1 MTAAGND
8 VGVERLRFRAKWA
21 TVCLGIY
28 AVSSFA
34 LDLTTWI
41 APPGS
46 ELETTLLPIV
56 ALIFTTAL
64 IAAVVFV
71 AMWTHRANKNLRD
84 HGANLEYT
92 PGWAVGW
99 YFIPFA
105 NLVKPFYAA
114 REIWNTSIH
123 GAEVRADES
132 DPLLTRWWATWI
144 AGSILSNA
152 GVRLE
157 GKISPDPL
165 LGINL
170 LGSVLLAVAA
180 YSLFEIMWAVT
191 RAQIDRLG
199 VSEVFA

>member
-1 MTAAGND
+1 MTAILSD
-8 VGVERLRFRAKWA
+8 VGVEKLRFRAKAA
-21 TVCLGIY
+21 TICLGIY
-28 AVSSFA
+28 AVSSLL
-34 LDLTTWI
+34 LDLTTWL

-46 ELETTLLPIV
+46 ALETTLLPIV
-56 ALIFTTAL
+56 ALISTAAL

-84 HGANLEYT
+84 HGADLEYT

-105 NLVKPFYAA
+105 NLVKPFHAA
-114 REIWNTSIH
+114 REIWNASIH
-123 GAEVRADES
+123 GAGVRSDES

-144 AGSILSNA
+144 VGSIVSNA

-165 LGINL
+165 LGINV
-170 LGSVLLAVAA
+170 LGSVLLAIAA
-180 YSLFEIMWAVT
+180 YSLFEIISAVT
-191 RAQIDRLG
+191 RAQMDRLG
-199 VSEVFA
+199 MSDVFA